1 MIKTTNK
8 DRFKG
13 LMMEKI
19 QDDYHKENP
28 NEGMSKISFRIPTS
42 GLNVLDYMAKTL
54 DTTRQDILN
63 EILKDEIEQ
72 AYQGMTAHL
81 EMGEEEWFQHFND
94 VCLGKTKGGH
104 NA

>member
-1 MIKTTNK
+1 MTQTNQ

-13 LMMEKI
+13 LMMEK
-19 QDDYHKENP
+19 QENDHRNENP
-28 NEGMSKISFRIPTS
+28 NEGMSKISFRIPMS

-63 EILKDEIEQ
+63 EILQEEIKL
-72 AYQGMTAHL
+72 AYTGMTQHL
-81 EMGEEEWFQHFND
+81 QMEPKEWCIHFEKVCSGELKD
-94 VCLGKTKGGH
+94 GH